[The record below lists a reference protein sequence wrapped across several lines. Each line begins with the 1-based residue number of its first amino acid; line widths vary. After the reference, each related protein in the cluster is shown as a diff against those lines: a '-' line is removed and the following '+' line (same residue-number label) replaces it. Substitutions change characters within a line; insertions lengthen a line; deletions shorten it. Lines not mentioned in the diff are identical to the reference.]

1 MGSAKQD
8 DIIFELPINLAGDTK
23 HKFIKDNINRTRQFK
38 NHPRQE
44 SVVKWGEIGKWT
56 SRADIQGPDV
66 HG

>member
-44 SVVKWGEIGKWT
+44 SVVK
-56 SRADIQGPDV
+56 
-66 HG
+66 